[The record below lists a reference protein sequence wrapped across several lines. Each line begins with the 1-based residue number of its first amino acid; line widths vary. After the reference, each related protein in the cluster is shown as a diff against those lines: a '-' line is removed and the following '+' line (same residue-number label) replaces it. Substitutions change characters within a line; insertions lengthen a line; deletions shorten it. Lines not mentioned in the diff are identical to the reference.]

1 LLFLTKSL
9 PPAQRFLVGRVRAL
23 AAHRPGAE
31 SKEVFAPLF
40 SKSGCFLHELGG
52 LFQRAYSN
60 RTMAMLDLEKF
71 RSSPV
76 ASDPYPHVVVPA
88 FVRAPALAEVVAALP
103 PMRGRG
109 SFPIGALRLGPA
121 AKALVAGLEGAEFR
135 EITAQKFGLDLAGAP
150 LMTTLRGNSGEQDG
164 RIHADSTAKRV
175 TILLY
180 LNPGTGNAWAD
191 QSGCLRLLRSQSD
204 LEDYAVEV
212 PPVDGTLLVF
222 PNGPNTW
229 HGHKQFIGRRYV
241 IQMNYMTTGAKA
253 RSEMRRHQFS
263 AFVKRL
269 RRAA

>member
-1 LLFLTKSL
+1 MT
-9 PPAQRFLVGRVRAL
+9 
-23 AAHRPGAE
+23 
-31 SKEVFAPLF
+31 
-40 SKSGCFLHELGG
+40 
-52 LFQRAYSN
+52 N
-60 RTMAMLDLEKF
+60 LDFDKF
-71 RSSPV
+71 RSALV
-76 ASDPYPHVVVPA
+76 AAAPYPHVIVPT
-88 FVRAPALAEVVAALP
+88 FVTPRALPEVIAALP

-109 SFPIGALRLGPA
+109 SFPVGALRIGPA
-121 AKALVAGLEGAEFR
+121 AKALIAGLEGAEFR
-135 EITAQKFGLDLAGAP
+135 AITAEKFGITLTHAP

-164 RIHADSTAKRV
+164 RIHTDSLAKRV

-191 QSGCLRLLRSQSD
+191 QKGCLRLLRSPGN

-222 PNGPNTW
+222 PNGPNAW
-229 HGHKQFIGRRYV
+229 HGHKQFVGQRYV

-253 RSEMRRHQFS
+253 RSEMRRHHFS